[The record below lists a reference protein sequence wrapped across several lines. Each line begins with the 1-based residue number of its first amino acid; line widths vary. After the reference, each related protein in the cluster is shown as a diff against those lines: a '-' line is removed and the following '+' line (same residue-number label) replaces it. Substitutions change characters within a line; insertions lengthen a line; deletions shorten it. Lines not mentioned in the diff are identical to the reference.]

1 MILFSIIM
9 LASSSLLKA
18 QEDDMYFTS
27 RKDKKT
33 SKTEKAPR
41 KVEVVFET
49 EEPSQVQPARVT
61 ATVPVSEVRDVDEY
75 NRRGKQS
82 YSSPADTLPAQL
94 QVTESDQAQTY
105 RLSAQSLYDLGYSEG
120 YEEGFSD
127 GNDIDFY
134 YGLRLARFHG
144 CHHYDPWYW
153 NRISYIYDPWH
164 WDPWYWDPWYRPY
177 YYGGWY
183 SVGWGV
189 GYCGTYWNPYWPG
202 YYHGYYPGYYHPY
215 HHHHGVGHHA
225 YGPRVSTSRNR
236 DYGRTR
242 IVDRRGS
249 SAHTGRYDSSTKMNT
264 TSRRTSSRATD
275 RTTRMNQRAAD
286 RNRRVTDRST
296 NRTSERSVNR
306 NTGTDHSRRS
316 EGNTVDRS
324 SNRSTNRS
332 TTSSRM
338 GGTSRSGG
346 FSSPSGSSRGGGS
359 RSGGGRGR

>member
-1 MILFSIIM
+1 
-9 LASSSLLKA
+9 
-18 QEDDMYFTS
+18 MYFTS

-41 KVEVVFET
+41 KVEVVFEM

-61 ATVPVSEVRDVDEY
+61 AKVPVSEVRDVDEY

-82 YSSPADTLPAQL
+82 YSSPVDTLPAQL
-94 QVTESDQAQTY
+94 QSTESDQAQTY

-164 WDPWYWDPWYRPY
+164 WNPWYWDPWYRPY

-215 HHHHGVGHHA
+215 HHHHGLGHHA
-225 YGPRVSTSRNR
+225 YGPRVSTSRNH

-316 EGNTVDRS
+316 ESNTVDRS

-338 GGTSRSGG
+338 GGISRSGG
-346 FSSPSGSSRGGGS
+346 FSSPSGSSRGGSSRGGGS